1 MFYIEGFY
9 SQAFSISE
17 KKEIFDQVPTNF
29 WEINKLKTDI
39 QKVFLKFSVRA
50 LKSQFDS
57 YLDRC

>member
-1 MFYIEGFY
+1 MFHIGGFY
-9 SQAFSISE
+9 SQAFSISK

-50 LKSQFDS
+50 LKYQFNS

>member
-1 MFYIEGFY
+1 MFHIEGFY

-17 KKEIFDQVPTNF
+17 KEIFDQVPTNF

-39 QKVFLKFSVRA
+39 QKIFLKFSVRA
-50 LKSQFDS
+50 LKSQFNS